1 MDIGQIFQ
9 TLIGTVV
16 GGGIVIATNWLNAQR
31 ERKQSAQQ
39 WYEDIFITK
48 GLDPIITFLTG
59 LEYCLLVSEKIANAL
74 PTDLNIVPLDA
85 LTRTQTLLDSQV
97 LTKIIGLVQMIPARG
112 GAEALLLVAVNNVEQ
127 ELLLFRKE
135 LLKAIP
141 TKVNNKNY
149 VINAS
154 GTRDKLDII
163 YNELRD
169 FAKKSN
175 LYR

>member
-16 GGGIVIATNWLNAQR
+16 GGCIVIATNWINAQR

-39 WYEDIFITK
+39 WYEDLFITK

-59 LEYCLLVSEKIANAL
+59 LEYRLLVSDKIANAL
-74 PTDLNIVPLDA
+74 PTDLNVVPLDA
-85 LTRTQTLLDSQV
+85 LTRIQTLLDSQV
-97 LTKIIGLVQMIPARG
+97 LTRIIALVQMIPARD
-112 GAEALLLVAVNNVEQ
+112 GAEALLLVAVSNVAQ

-141 TKVNNKNY
+141 AKVNDKNY
-149 VINAS
+149 VIDGF
-154 GTRDKLDII
+154 GTRDRLDII
-163 YNELRD
+163 YNDLRN
-169 FAKKSN
+169 FVKKSN
-175 LYR
+175 L